1 MLMVGQLNAGD
12 VTLSVM
18 SFLLIIFG
26 LGTIISVARKAVTW
40 IDATLMIGF
49 GLLLGLRFGTMV
61 TG

>member
-1 MLMVGQLNAGD
+1 MLMVGQLNSGD